1 MAYEPTQ
8 EEIDNFFD
16 FGHASRSEELSSE
29 SLSLSVADPFHPVW
43 TQAEAVN
50 VENACPLSQ
59 GEMPE
64 DFYTVTLPM
73 YKRPNVRCKYCEDL
87 NMECKVFTNEGN
99 KSCFACISLF
109 RQCSF
114 VEDHHDP
121 GGRVDTLHTVT
132 EDASVEQGT
141 LTGIRPFYAA
151 GASMNQIKTELER
164 RGRSR
169 GEAAPLGSAVRFSKP
184 TIRLLRN
191 WLQEHAES
199 SYPTN
204 EQKQDLCERTG
215 LSGTQVSNW
224 LANARR
230 RGKVRPKRASSPA
243 PVTKSQPI
251 TMPTPDVPP
260 GYAPADYLTPLE
272 RWKESPPEAEA
283 PLAAIARA
291 AESCDYDAQEA
302 SRSSSRSL
310 SRRRNRLSSGSEFS
324 VFCAQ
329 SSNSVSSQHSSDSLG
344 SARSRGSSRGSHG
357 SYNSFARKD
366 RRRKRRSTPL
376 ASTTA
381 PTVRGKRGTAD
392 ANDPRPFQCTFCVD
406 TFKHKYDWLRHEKSL
421 HLNFEK
427 WVCCPNGPIEQ
438 DSLNQRSTCAYCRHP
453 NPDMAHVE
461 SHDHSA
467 CLEKGLS
474 GRSFTRKDHL
484 RQHLRLVHS
493 VAMHDS
499 MDNWKVVPE
508 IVRSRCGFCDAAF
521 TTWDDRAGHLAK
533 HFREARTMAEWSG
546 GWGFDPEVEAQVAD
560 ANPHLLEA
568 AQRSRPLASGHVEEE
583 HAGNDTAANA
593 HGWEVMGSIL
603 LRFVREC
610 LSHGEEVTDA
620 KVQQHARQTLYG
632 NDDAWNQTCADDAHW
647 LALFKEQV
655 QDILRAGT
663 TDADVAVSAGPT
675 KAPAFSACPLLAST
689 SEHVSGMHMDCNVV
703 NEPPDGHGLPSDQEM
718 SRYFGGTGTP
728 SNAMF
733 FSGPEMFGTSTMAGG
748 VVSSG
753 VTTMP
758 GMMDMSGLTSMPPMS
773 GPGTGAENFA
783 MDDLMWPL
791 DEEDVLNQ
799 Q

>member
-50 VENACPLSQ
+50 VE
-59 GEMPE
+59 
-64 DFYTVTLPM
+64 
-73 YKRPNVRCKYCEDL
+73 K
-87 NMECKVFTNEGN
+87 
-99 KSCFACISLF
+99 
-109 RQCSF
+109 
-114 VEDHHDP
+114 
-121 GGRVDTLHTVT
+121 VDTLHTVT

-199 SYPTN
+199 PYPTN

-230 RGKVRPKRASSPA
+230 RGKVQPKRASSPA

-291 AESCDYDAQEA
+291 AESCDYDTQEA
-302 SRSSSRSL
+302 SRSSS
-310 SRRRNRLSSGSEFS
+310 
-324 VFCAQ
+324 
-329 SSNSVSSQHSSDSLG
+329 
-344 SARSRGSSRGSHG
+344 
-357 SYNSFARKD
+357 
-366 RRRKRRSTPL
+366 
-376 ASTTA
+376 
-381 PTVRGKRGTAD
+381 RGTAD

-675 KAPAFSACPLLAST
+675 KAPSFSACPLLAST

-773 GPGTGAENFA
+773 GPGIGAENFA